1 MKRSSCGYVHVF
13 RMAASSRVGSSQGD
27 GRLTSIA
34 LLYIRCSANSR
45 TCHSLV
51 SVTKTIAS
59 LLPVGSEG
67 SCTSS
72 VFPLHA
78 DMHRKSD
85 SSSTAGTKDVLWFHR
100 RDMGLGYQVPTMLLF
115 HDVFTPTDADGVVNR
130 LPDRSVF
137 VFDANRTSSMVTE

>member
-1 MKRSSCGYVHVF
+1 
-13 RMAASSRVGSSQGD
+13 MAASSRVGRSQGD
-27 GRLTSIA
+27 GRLTSTA
-34 LLYIRCSANSR
+34 LLYIRCSANRR

-51 SVTKTIAS
+51 SVTKTTAS
-59 LLPVGSEG
+59 PVPVGSEG
-67 SCTSS
+67 LAGSS
-72 VFPLHA
+72 VLPLHA

-137 VFDANRTSSMVTE
+137 VLEAKRTSSIVTVYMTEPPAL